1 MLGCYLTMFYVIA
14 QFSQIDASQLHWA
27 IFYPGG
33 RSFFMASSVTI
44 GYTRTLLIIV
54 RLIQKPALLLSL
66 KGALYLV
73 QIFTN
78 GHRLRSTTRF
88 PDLVVEELF
97 LEIHFCWLISY
108 FPKRIARGCM
118 QYIAYV

>member
-1 MLGCYLTMFYVIA
+1 MFYVIA

-33 RSFFMASSVTI
+33 RSFSMASNVTME
-44 GYTRTLLIIV
+44 YTSTRLIIV

-66 KGALYLV
+66 EGALYLV

-78 GHRLRSTTRF
+78 SHRLRSTTGF

-97 LEIHFCWLISY
+97 LEIHFW
-108 FPKRIARGCM
+108 
-118 QYIAYV
+118 

>member
-1 MLGCYLTMFYVIA
+1 MFYVIA

-33 RSFFMASSVTI
+33 RSFSMASSVTMEF
-44 GYTRTLLIIV
+44 TRTLLIIV
-54 RLIQKPALLLSL
+54 GLIQKPAFLLSL
-66 KGALYLV
+66 EGALYLV

-78 GHRLRSTTRF
+78 GHRLRSTTGF

-97 LEIHFCWLISY
+97 LEIHF
-108 FPKRIARGCM
+108 
-118 QYIAYV
+118 

>member
-1 MLGCYLTMFYVIA
+1 
-14 QFSQIDASQLHWA
+14 
-27 IFYPGG
+27 
-33 RSFFMASSVTI
+33 MASSVTME
-44 GYTRTLLIIV
+44 YTRTLLIIV
-54 RLIQKPALLLSL
+54 GLIQKPAFLLSL
-66 KGALYLV
+66 EGALYLV